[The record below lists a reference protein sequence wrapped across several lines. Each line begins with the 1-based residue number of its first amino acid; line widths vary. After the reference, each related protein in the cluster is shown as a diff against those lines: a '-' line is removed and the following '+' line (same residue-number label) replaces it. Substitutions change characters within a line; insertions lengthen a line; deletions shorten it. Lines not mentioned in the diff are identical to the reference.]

1 MQSSEL
7 TEAVFDYTSFLGES
21 CSQKWTFIDAL
32 SSIAPVFSTVWDE
45 ATKDVSDPNA
55 RLWEMAMK
63 SLSSRRSD
71 ESNLVTLIKI
81 ARHENIERVQL
92 MMPYALEPE
101 QIEVIQAKTKAKIV
115 RLQADDFLISV

>member
-1 MQSSEL
+1 MQSSEI

-21 CSQKWTFIDAL
+21 SSQKWTFVDAL
-32 SSIAPVFSTVWDE
+32 SSIAPIFSTVWDE

-55 RLWEMAMK
+55 RLWDMAMK

-92 MMPYALEPE
+92 MMPYSLEPE
-101 QIEVIQAKTKAKIV
+101 QIDVIQEKTKAKIV
-115 RLQADDFLISV
+115 RLQADDFLISI